1 MLNFFKILKSNFNIL
16 KNIQKLKKKNY
27 KIIFY
32 SENKSYQKYVHLI
45 LDVLSQKY
53 PGQILYVSSDEYDV
67 IKNFKVDNL
76 FVGKNLLMQ
85 YFFLS
90 VSAKNVILTLTDLD
104 NHQIKKTKKVNNY
117 IYYFHAAAST
127 TKVYTETAFDNYD
140 TILCNGDYQISEI
153 TKRESLKN
161 LKKKKLIKSGYFY
174 FDYLKD
180 KINNQVVA
188 NEILV
193 APSWNYSQK
202 NFINENIELLI
213 SKLIEKNYKVRF
225 RPHPENLKRS
235 KLYLNGIKKQFNGDH
250 FIFDDNPENLASME
264 KAKCLITDA
273 SAIAIEYV
281 LMFKRP
287 VLYLDDIDKV
297 HNNRFLEYEDLI
309 TMDQK
314 IKDTFGF
321 SFKKNQI
328 NEIDLILSKALSDFV
343 NKDDE
348 INNFLDNYFYN
359 FGETKNKL
367 NDEINKIL

>member
-1 MLNFFKILKSNFNIL
+1 
-16 KNIQKLKKKNY
+16 
-27 KIIFY
+27 
-32 SENKSYQKYVHLI
+32 
-45 LDVLSQKY
+45 
-53 PGQILYVSSDEYDV
+53 
-67 IKNFKVDNL
+67 
-76 FVGKNLLMQ
+76 
-85 YFFLS
+85 
-90 VSAKNVILTLTDLD
+90 
-104 NHQIKKTKKVNNY
+104 
-117 IYYFHAAAST
+117 
-127 TKVYTETAFDNYD
+127 
-140 TILCNGDYQISEI
+140 
-153 TKRESLKN
+153 
-161 LKKKKLIKSGYFY
+161 
-174 FDYLKD
+174 
-180 KINNQVVA
+180 
-188 NEILV
+188 
-193 APSWNYSQK
+193 
-202 NFINENIELLI
+202 
-213 SKLIEKNYKVRF
+213 
-225 RPHPENLKRS
+225 
-235 KLYLNGIKKQFNGDH
+235 
-250 FIFDDNPENLASME
+250 ME

-359 FGETKNKL
+359 FGETKNQL